1 LWNRAHK
8 KLEITMQIK
17 LRAAVLTATLF
28 FGATHPAWAATD
40 PLTVVYWSANDCRW
54 CTWWEG
60 SIIGSGGEAKF
71 LKSAEGKAVRYVV
84 VKKPSLSRPHTTDDF
99 KADQKW
105 LWPRVKNETDGKI
118 RGYPSFSLYEGEKF
132 VAYALGEEEI
142 DSKLLPA
149 IRERMKK

>member
-1 LWNRAHK
+1 MR
-8 KLEITMQIK
+8 IK
-17 LRAAVLTATLF
+17 HLAASLSAACFFSATS
-28 FGATHPAWAATD
+28 AAWAAGE
-40 PLTVVYWSANDCRW
+40 PLTVVYWSAKDCRW

-71 LKSAEGKAVRYVV
+71 LKSAEGRAVRYVV
-84 VKKPSLSRPHTTDDF
+84 IKKPALSRPHTEDDF

-118 RGYPSFSLYEGEKF
+118 KGYPSFSLYEGDKF
-132 VAYALGEEEI
+132 VAYALGEEDI